1 MNGYRRLAGLALALA
16 SAGLGCAPTPTGAP
30 AGRPIALPFIENDFP
45 EALAK
50 ARETNL
56 PLFVEVWAPW

>member
-1 MNGYRRLAGLALALA
+1 MQGFRQTATTATLLAAAM
-16 SAGLGCAPTPTGAP
+16 LGCAPKPVGVP
-30 AGRPIALPFIENDFP
+30 AGGAIALPFIENDFP

-50 ARETNL
+50 ARDANL